1 MTCPIPVT
9 ASDHAGIS
17 DPELAVKPMRRR
29 MAGAYPV
36 LPAGSNPVIIGS
48 RANQE
53 RRKP

>member
-17 DPELAVKPMRRR
+17 DAGLAVKPMQRR
-29 MAGAYPV
+29 MAGPHPV
-36 LPAGSNPVIIGS
+36 LPAGSDPAIIGS